1 MRKTIAFDFDGVI
14 HKYSKGWQDGSIYDT
29 IDFELL
35 NFMKELLKNYNI
47 VIYSTRDPE
56 QITNYLN
63 ELGIMKFETFNSTF
77 WDKKNVIG
85 VTNTKPAAILYIDDR
100 ALEYMPGVST
110 DLNIAMIKT
119 KLEIGEMK

>member
-1 MRKTIAFDFDGVI
+1 MKKTVAFDFDGVI

-35 NFMKELLKNYNI
+35 GFMKELLKKYNV

-63 ELGIMKFETFNSTF
+63 ELGVMKFETFNSTF
-77 WDKKNVIG
+77 WDKKNVVG
-85 VTNTKPAAILYIDDR
+85 VTNTKPAAVLYIDDR
-100 ALEYMPGVST
+100 AF
-110 DLNIAMIKT
+110 
-119 KLEIGEMK
+119 

>member
-35 NFMKELLKNYNI
+35 NFMKELLENYNI
-47 VIYSTRDPE
+47 VIYSTRDPK

-100 ALEYMPGVST
+100 ALEYLPGVST

-119 KLEIGEMK
+119 KLKVGEMK

>member
-35 NFMKELLKNYNI
+35 SFMKELLKKYNV

-63 ELGIMKFETFNSTF
+63 ELGVMKFETFNSTF
-77 WDKKNVIG
+77 WNKKNVVG
-85 VTNTKPAAILYIDDR
+85 VTNTKPAAVLYIDDR
-100 ALEYMPGVST
+100 AFEYIPGFST

-119 KLEIGEMK
+119 RLEVGEMK

>member
-63 ELGIMKFETFNSTF
+63 ELGVMKFETFNSTF
-77 WDKKNVIG
+77 RNKEPVVG
-85 VTNTKPAAILYIDDR
+85 VTNTKPAAIFHLDDR
-100 ALEYMPGVST
+100 AFEYMPSVST
-110 DLNIAMIKT
+110 DLNIAMIKI
-119 KLEIGEMK
+119 KLEVGEMK